1 MKYSWDTPGLSN
13 PADGNPPLA
22 FNLSPRS
29 ESVLKTLIETYL
41 VEGEPVGSRVLSKR
55 IPGAYSSATIR
66 NVLADL
72 EDEALLDQPHSSAGR
87 VPTEKAYRYYVDH
100 FVQPI
105 RPDPILGARLSEAI
119 GSVAGEEGDNLWL
132 RNASRVLS
140 EAMRGICI
148 ALPRHLSR
156 SRLVRLEFV
165 PLGPGQ
171 PPDRIVTVWVGTGG
185 EVEHQIMDNRWG
197 LPGTTLVELGNFAT
211 AHFAGCSLPEMKDRL
226 ISDLE
231 GRASDAQL
239 LSRRLSELAERMTQ
253 DSDSPIVVAGLGEMG
268 RCPEF
273 LDPSRFRNLV
283 EVFEQHERLAHLLNA
298 FAEAAAQDVQLLLGS
313 ENPFFQEMPLATA
326 LRTVTVSKGAQ
337 VTFALVGP
345 LRLDYRKVAGSLAW
359 WSDEIQRRK
368 PPTV

>member
-1 MKYSWDTPGLSN
+1 MTGTVCDPEIPT
-13 PADGNPPLA
+13 LA
-22 FNLSPRS
+22 LNLSPRS
-29 ESVLKTLIETYL
+29 ESVLKALIETYL
-41 VEGEPVGSRVLSKR
+41 VEGEPVGSRLLSKR
-55 IPGAYSSATIR
+55 IPGSFSSATIR

-72 EDEALLDQPHSSAGR
+72 EDEALLDQPHTSAGR

-119 GSVAGEEGDNLWL
+119 GGVEGQAGDAQWL

-140 EAMRGICI
+140 EAMKGICV
-148 ALPRHLSR
+148 ALPMHLTR

-165 PLGPGQ
+165 PLGPGK
-171 PPDRIVTVWVGTGG
+171 PPGRIVTVWVGTGG
-185 EVEHQIMDNRWG
+185 EVEHQIMENRWG
-197 LPGTTLVELGNFAT
+197 FPATKLVELGNFAT
-211 AHFAGCSLPEMKDRL
+211 AHFGGCSLPEMRDRL
-226 ISDLE
+226 ITDLE
-231 GRASDAQL
+231 GQASDARE
-239 LSRRLSELAERMTQ
+239 LSRRLSELASRMTQ
-253 DSDSPIVVAGLGEMG
+253 PMDSPLVVAGLGEMG

-283 EVFEQHERLAHLLNA
+283 EAFEQHERLAHLLNA
-298 FAEAAAQDVQLLLGS
+298 FAVAATSEVQLLLGS

-326 LRTVTVSKGAQ
+326 LRTVTINKNAQ

-359 WSDEIQRRK
+359 WSEEIQRRK
-368 PPTV
+368 PTSV

>member
-1 MKYSWDTPGLSN
+1 MAL
-13 PADGNPPLA
+13 
-22 FNLSPRS
+22 NLSPRS
-29 ESVLKTLIETYL
+29 ESVLKALIETYL

-55 IPGAYSSATIR
+55 IPGSFSSATIR

-72 EDEALLDQPHSSAGR
+72 EDEALLDQPHTSAGR

-119 GSVAGEEGDNLWL
+119 GGVEGRAGDSQWL

-140 EAMRGICI
+140 EAMKGICI
-148 ALPRHLSR
+148 ALPMHLSR
-156 SRLVRLEFV
+156 SRLVRLEFIA
-165 PLGPGQ
+165 LGPEK
-171 PPDRIVTVWVGTGG
+171 PPARIVTVWVGTGG
-185 EVEHQIMDNRWG
+185 EVEHQIMENRWG
-197 LPGTTLVELGNFAT
+197 FPVNQLVELGNFAT
-211 AHFAGCSLPEMKDRL
+211 AHFAGCSLPEMRDRL

-231 GRASDAQL
+231 GQASDARE
-239 LSRRLSELAERMTQ
+239 LSRRLSELASRMTQ
-253 DSDSPIVVAGLGEMG
+253 PMESPLVVSGLGEMG

-283 EVFEQHERLAHLLNA
+283 EAFEQHERLAHLLNA
-298 FAEAAAQDVQLLLGS
+298 FAEAATRDVQLLLGS
-313 ENPFFQEMPLATA
+313 ENPFFQGMPLATA
-326 LRTVTVSKGAQ
+326 LRTVTISRNAQ

-368 PPTV
+368 PTSV

>member
-1 MKYSWDTPGLSN
+1 
-13 PADGNPPLA
+13 LA
-22 FNLSPRS
+22 LNLSPRS
-29 ESVLKTLIETYL
+29 ESVLKALIETYL

-55 IPGAYSSATIR
+55 IPGSFSSATIR

-72 EDEALLDQPHSSAGR
+72 EDDALLDQPHTSAGR

-119 GSVAGEEGDNLWL
+119 GGLEGEAGDAQWL
-132 RNASRVLS
+132 RSASKVLS
-140 EAMRGICI
+140 EAMKGICV
-148 ALPRHLSR
+148 ALPRHLRR
-156 SRLVRLEFV
+156 SRLVRLEFI
-165 PLGPGQ
+165 PLGPEQ
-171 PPDRIVTVWVGTGG
+171 PPARLVTVWVGTSG
-185 EVEHQIMDNRWG
+185 EVEHQMMENRWG
-197 LPGTTLVELGNFAT
+197 LSAATLVELGNYAC
-211 AHFAGCSLPEMKDRL
+211 AHYAGCSLPELRDRL

-231 GRASDAQL
+231 SQATDAREL
-239 LSRRLSELAERMTQ
+239 LRRLSELASHMTRQ
-253 DSDSPIVVAGLGEMG
+253 AATPLVVSGVGEMG

-283 EVFEQHERLAHLLNA
+283 DAFEQHERLAHLLNA
-298 FAEAAAQDVQLLLGS
+298 FAEAATREVQLLLGS
-313 ENPFFQEMPLATA
+313 ENPFLQEMQLATA
-326 LRTVTVSKGAQ
+326 LRTVTIRGGAE

-368 PPTV
+368 PTSV